1 MDKLYGSLEA
11 GGTKF
16 VCAVGNENFEVV
28 DKTQFK
34 TTTPSETLE
43 QTIAF
48 FKKFTNL
55 VSLSIGSFGPID
67 IDKSSKT
74 YGYITNTPKPYWSN
88 TDVVK
93 TLQDALNVPIY
104 FTTDVN
110 SSAYG
115 ESYALKK
122 LNKKADSLVYFTIG
136 TGIGAG
142 VIQNNEFIGGIGH
155 LEMGHFLI
163 SKHPL
168 DVEHKFKGV
177 CPYHDGCLEGMAC
190 GPSLQARTGIRGE
203 LLEMDNPVWNV
214 EAYYLAQ
221 AALNVTVSF
230 RPNVI
235 IFGGGVMSNEVLVKK
250 VKDEFLKLLNGYLP
264 IPPID
269 EYIITPTVKGN
280 GSATLGNFIL
290 AKELLKNH

>member
-28 DKTQFK
+28 DKVQFK
-34 TTTPSETLE
+34 TTTPEETLE

-48 FKKFTNL
+48 FKKYENL

-67 IDKSSKT
+67 IDPNSKT

-93 TLQDALNVPIY
+93 PLYDALNVPIY

-115 ESYALKK
+115 EKYALTK
-122 LNKKADSLVYFTIG
+122 LNKKANTLVYFTIG

-142 VIQNNEFIGGIGH
+142 VIQNNNFIGGIGH

-163 SKHPL
+163 SKHPE
-168 DVEHKFKGV
+168 DIKNNFKGV
-177 CPYHDGCLEGMAC
+177 CPFHDGCLEGMAC
-190 GPSLQARTGIRGE
+190 GPSLKARTGISGE
-203 LLEMDNPVWNV
+203 EIDPSHPVWDI

-230 RPNVI
+230 RPDVI
-235 IFGGGVMSNEVLVKK
+235 VFGGGVMSNDYMIKK
-250 VKDEFLKLLNGYLP
+250 VKEQFLKLLNNYIP
-264 IPPID
+264 VPPID
-269 EYIITPTVKGN
+269 DYIVTPVVKGN

-290 AKELLKNH
+290 AKELIDAH

>member
-16 VCAVGNENFEVV
+16 VCAVGDENFEVV
-28 DKTQFK
+28 DKIQFK
-34 TTTPSETLE
+34 TTTPDETLE

-48 FKKFTNL
+48 FKKYENL

-67 IDKSSKT
+67 IDHNSNT

-93 TLQDALNVPIY
+93 PLHDALNVPIY

-115 ESYALKK
+115 EKYALSK
-122 LNKKADSLVYFTIG
+122 LNKKADTLVYFTIG
-136 TGIGAG
+136 TGIGGG
-142 VIQNNEFIGGIGH
+142 VIQNNRFIGGIGH
-155 LEMGHFLI
+155 LEMGHFMV
-163 SKHPL
+163 SKHPY
-168 DVEHKFKGV
+168 DIQNNFKGI
-177 CPYHDGCLEGMAC
+177 CPFHDGCLEGMAA
-190 GPSLQARTGIRGE
+190 GPSLKVRTGISGE
-203 LLEMDNPVWNV
+203 NIDPSDPVWDV

-230 RPNVI
+230 RPDVI
-235 IFGGGVMSNEVLVKK
+235 VFGGGVMSNDYMIKK
-250 VKDEFLKLLNGYLP
+250 VKDQFLKLLNNYIP

-269 EYIITPTVKGN
+269 DYIVTPVVQGN

-290 AKELLKNH
+290 AKELIDTY